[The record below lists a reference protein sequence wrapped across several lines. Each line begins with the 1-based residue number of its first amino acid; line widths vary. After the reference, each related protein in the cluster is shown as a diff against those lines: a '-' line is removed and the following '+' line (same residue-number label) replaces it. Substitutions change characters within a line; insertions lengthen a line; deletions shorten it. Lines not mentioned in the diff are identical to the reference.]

1 MQRRMFII
9 AILILA
15 LTAAATAPRANA
27 EPLTIMAIIG
37 VVTVAAVSSVDM
49 VAHSDDSNNK
59 DMRAQQEE
67 TARHACQ
74 GGGGHTSLHRGCAE
88 YCNTFGCITL
98 TRGAASIPD
107 KTVSVTVPG
116 LKND

>member
-37 VVTVAAVSSVDM
+37 VVTVAAASSVDM

-67 TARHACQ
+67 TARMHA
-74 GGGGHTSLHRGCAE
+74 RAE
-88 YCNTFGCITL
+88 ADTQAFIAVAPSIATPSV
-98 TRGAASIPD
+98 ASP
-107 KTVSVTVPG
+107 
-116 LKND
+116 

>member
-15 LTAAATAPRANA
+15 LTATATAPRANA

-37 VVTVAAVSSVDM
+37 VVTVAAASSVDM

-67 TARHACQ
+67 TAPMHA
-74 GGGGHTSLHRGCAE
+74 RAE
-88 YCNTFGCITL
+88 ADTQAFI
-98 TRGAASIPD
+98 AAAPSIATP
-107 KTVSVTVPG
+107 SVASP
-116 LKND
+116 

>member
-1 MQRRMFII
+1 MFII

-37 VVTVAAVSSVDM
+37 VATVAAVSSVDM
-49 VAHSDDSNNK
+49 LAHSDDSNNK

-67 TARHACQ
+67 SAQLHAK
-74 GGGGHTSLHRGCAE
+74 AE
-88 YCNTFGCITL
+88 AGTQAFI
-98 TRGAASIPD
+98 AAAPSIATP
-107 KTVSVTVPG
+107 SVASP
-116 LKND
+116 